1 MEATIEI
8 SRAVSMLRSVIRSDL
23 EICVLAVDSGDANDA
38 RKQLSEIGDK
48 LKRIVNVLNG
58 LR

>member
-1 MEATIEI
+1 METTIEI
-8 SRAVSMLRSVIRSDL
+8 SRAVSMLRSVMRSDL
-23 EICVLAVDSGDANDA
+23 EVCILAVESGDVDDA
-38 RKQLSEIGDK
+38 RTQLTEIAHK